1 MDPEGQQTYANGTV
15 QKIHGLS
22 VCVVAASLV
31 TNHGCNAG
39 GALAPQRPYTTATF
53 RGTRKVD
60 LEEDDLANRKRA

>member
-1 MDPEGQQTYANGTV
+1 MDPEGQQTYANGIV

-39 GALAPQRPYTTATF
+39 RALAPQWPYTTATF
-53 RGTRKVD
+53 RGIFQVF
-60 LEEDDLANRKRA
+60 LEEHNLAYRKRA